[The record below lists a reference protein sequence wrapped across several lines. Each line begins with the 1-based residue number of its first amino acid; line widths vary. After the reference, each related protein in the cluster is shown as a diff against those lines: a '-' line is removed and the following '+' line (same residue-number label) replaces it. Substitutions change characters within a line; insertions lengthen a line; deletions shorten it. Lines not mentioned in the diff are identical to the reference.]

1 MAPRIDGGFMLKRF
15 LAAVGRLAAS
25 AERAEGFR
33 LTRYFTLTSLA
44 AFAVVGGALF
54 VLERKEAT
62 FFAQVQREQA
72 EFFARAQQD
81 LTRAHEE
88 AARNDLLAAHEAGH
102 VNLARV
108 FANVLWERDF
118 APFVARAQGLPAD
131 RCRALGSAADAA
143 SAAPADRQRSCFAEL
158 GRQIMELPGFAAL
171 DARAR
176 EAMRAS
182 NVFKIKVFDLRG
194 ITVYSSEH
202 AQIGEDKRDNLGWQ
216 SAVQGK
222 PASEL
227 THRDRF
233 SAFERVVE
241 NRDLISS
248 YLPVHA
254 PGSDRIVGVFEIYS
268 DVTPLIEQIKRTSAQ
283 IAQLT
288 AANQRAVELRAQE
301 NERRVEA
308 SSRWLLGIVGG
319 LLALLYLSLLLIVR
333 IGQRI
338 IDRQAQAQARAVQ
351 REREWHRE
359 KMAAL
364 ATMASA
370 ISHEVGNPLMTI
382 TLLAEEIVDGK
393 KRGNCS
399 DCHPEVILEQAWRI
413 AQMTREMGAFAS
425 ARSESREPVDVNRM
439 AKAVC
444 DFLRFDRRYRAT
456 PVEFRPAEDLP
467 ASAVIPDHLNEVLMN
482 LVQLAVESA
491 PARVSVETG
500 MRGEHVLVRIGC
512 EGPTGAAAPAP
523 AVATDVR
530 FEAAQR
536 RIAEMGARLTIDEG
550 AFCILLPAAAE
561 HTAQA

>member
-1 MAPRIDGGFMLKRF
+1 MLDRV
-15 LAAVGRLAAS
+15 LAGVGRLASAADG
-25 AERAEGFR
+25 AERFR

-44 AFAVVGGALF
+44 AFALVGAALF
-54 VLERKEAT
+54 ALERNET
-62 FFAQVQREQA
+62 IFFAQVQREQA
-72 EFFARAQQD
+72 DFFARAQQD

-118 APFVARAQGLPAD
+118 APLVARAQQLPAD
-131 RCRALGSAADAA
+131 HCRALGGGGE
-143 SAAPADRQRSCFAEL
+143 RQRACFAEL
-158 GRQIMELPGFAAL
+158 GRRIMGLPGFAAL
-171 DARAR
+171 DARAY
-176 EAMRAS
+176 EAMRGS

-194 ITVYSSEH
+194 VTVYSSEH

-216 SAVQGK
+216 SAVGGK

-248 YLPVHA
+248 YLPVYA
-254 PGSDRIVGVFEIYS
+254 PGGDRIVGVFEIYS
-268 DVTPLIEQIKRTSAQ
+268 DVTPLIEHIKRTSAHM
-283 IAQLT
+283 AELT
-288 AANQRAVELRAQE
+288 AANQRAVERRARD
-301 NERRVEA
+301 NADRVEA
-308 SSRWLLGIVGG
+308 SSRWLLGIVGA
-319 LLALLYLSLLLIVR
+319 LLALLYLALLLIVR

-338 IDRQAQAQARAVQ
+338 IDRQAQAQARALQ
-351 REREWHRE
+351 REREWHQE

-364 ATMASA
+364 ATMAAA

-393 KRGNCS
+393 KRGDCS

-425 ARSESREPVDVNRM
+425 ARSDSREPVDVNHM

-444 DFLRFDRRYRAT
+444 DFLRFDRRYRGT
-456 PVEFRPAEDLP
+456 PVEFRPAEGLP
-467 ASAVIPDHLNEVLMN
+467 ASVIVPDHLNEVLMN
-482 LVQLAVESA
+482 LVQTAAESA
-491 PARVSVETG
+491 PARVSVETA
-500 MRGEHVLVRIGC
+500 MQGEHVLIRIGR
-512 EGPTGAAAPAP
+512 EGRDGAPVPAPVAVADLRVAAA
-523 AVATDVR
+523 R
-530 FEAAQR
+530 R
-536 RIAEMGARLTIDEG
+536 RIVEMGGHFTVEDGVFRIA
-550 AFCILLPAAAE
+550 LPAAARE
-561 HTAQA
+561 AARA